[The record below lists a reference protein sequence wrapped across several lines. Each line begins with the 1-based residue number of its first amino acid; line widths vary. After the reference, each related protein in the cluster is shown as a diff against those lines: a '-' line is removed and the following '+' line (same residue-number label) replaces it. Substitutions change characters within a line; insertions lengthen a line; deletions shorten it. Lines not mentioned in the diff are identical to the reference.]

1 MTPSSNSNCRT
12 ILGINFFIG
21 SPLEAFKIGFSGGL
35 VLVPAAPALVEI
47 QKDLFYRQALLNADL
62 VITDSGLLVLLWK
75 ILSRERIVRFSG
87 LEYLRMLLEDPE
99 VKYAS
104 NVVWVMPT
112 RGSMERNLAWLNSQ
126 GIAHT
131 KEDCYLAPVYPA
143 GAIYDEGLLEW
154 LAKKNPKHII
164 IALGGGT
171 QERLGLSLRNN
182 LKDRPGIHC
191 IGAAIGFL
199 SGDQVHIPKWAD
211 YLYIGWLFR
220 CISEPKKFVPRYYR
234 ALKLIPLLI
243 KYKQSL
249 PPVEN

>member
-1 MTPSSNSNCRT
+1 MTSSPNSNYRT
-12 ILGINFFIG
+12 ILGIKFFVG
-21 SPLEAFKIGFSGGL
+21 FPEEAFKIGVSGGL

-47 QKDLFYRQALLNADL
+47 QKDLSYRQALLNADL
-62 VITDSGLLVLLWK
+62 VITDSGLLVLLWR
-75 ILSRERIVRFSG
+75 ILSWEKIVRFSG

-99 VKYAS
+99 VRKPS

-112 RGSMERNLAWLNSQ
+112 RGSMERNIAWLNSQ

-131 KEDCYLAPVYPA
+131 KDDCYLAPVYPA
-143 GAIYDEGLLEW
+143 GAINDEALLEW

-171 QERLGLSLRNN
+171 QERLGLSLRDN
-182 LKDRPGIHC
+182 LPYRPGIHC

-211 YLYIGWLFR
+211 YLYLGWLFR
-220 CISEPKKFVPRYYR
+220 CISEPRKFVPRYYR
-234 ALKLIPLLI
+234 AFRLIPLFFE
-243 KYKQSL
+243 YKESL
-249 PPVEN
+249 PPVES